1 MTTQSTPEQP
11 RLYNLAE
18 HDEYEV
24 AAKIA
29 SEVIQTG
36 ESTGWSETELGEQ
49 NEIADIL
56 LYYNIYPGDQPGTWD
71 FKPERPSLPLTT
83 MLRNG
88 LVRQGDFNEFL
99 GGLNQLASMMQQFT
113 GQASQFYAAVLIR
126 QGLDDE
132 AAVDADRHAVWS
144 TQIDHQI
151 AQTLKLPPFRASQL
165 TQLTLRRLAG
175 IPDTPDGGQMFPG
188 SPELVMLARQEIQ
201 RRERKAP
208 QHLAALEGYFSGEI
222 DGETRCLHF
231 TFENQETLVLD
242 IFNSQAAATSI
253 EAEAELIGAPIVINL
268 STGEVCSEPP
278 LEIEPQ

>member
-99 GGLNQLASMMQQFT
+99 GGLNQFCFLFGIT
-113 GQASQFYAAVLIR
+113 VPLT
-126 QGLDDE
+126 DE
-132 AAVDADRHAVWS
+132 QLADRYGDRAHFLAEWIVK
-144 TQIDHQI
+144 
-151 AQTLKLPPFRASQL
+151 TLDAAFEGFVLPEDAWNIL
-165 TQLTLRRLAG
+165 GAG
-175 IPDTPDGGQMFPG
+175 VVSD
-188 SPELVMLARQEIQ
+188 
-201 RRERKAP
+201 
-208 QHLAALEGYFSGEI
+208 
-222 DGETRCLHF
+222 
-231 TFENQETLVLD
+231 VLK
-242 IFNSQAAATSI
+242 
-253 EAEAELIGAPIVINL
+253 
-268 STGEVCSEPP
+268 
-278 LEIEPQ
+278 